1 MKKIYR
7 RNKIALLAA
16 LASVLT
22 TLNAE
27 PSNTSEKS
35 GGELTFDNTLRV
47 MTYNACRGGTY
58 QGQPLSQ
65 SAKMIELAKA
75 DIVGFQEI
83 GTNLPQ
89 LAKLLGWNHRGPFMT
104 RYEIVEYVKGMV
116 K

>member
-65 SAKMIELAKA
+65 SAKMIR
-75 DIVGFQEI
+75 VGTGRHRWPAGDRRECPQAGKITGLESHRA
-83 GTNLPQ
+83 LPDA
-89 LAKLLGWNHRGPFMT
+89 L
-104 RYEIVEYVKGMV
+104 
-116 K
+116 